1 MTTITP
7 SDTAAQ
13 AATNSVVR
21 RIPWHGI
28 STITNVI
35 PGTLSQPLLEAGGLD
50 WGVKIRP
57 LFRTMNDGT
66 VVQSDRD
73 FEVYK
78 DDDEQYQL
86 GTVRT
91 RYNPAANREIFAF
104 GDHLVQ
110 AGHGIWIAAGQQ
122 YGGSR
127 VLMVM
132 QLGDEFNIIGDPH
145 RMFIVFRGSHDGS
158 TAIRADAVPFRLN
171 CFNQNHL
178 VTANARSSWKVL
190 HVSTKEARLKEA
202 QDSLEMAVKYRDKYI
217 LTAEALAKIDLTLEQ
232 GLVLIE
238 KMVKKGRTRRDDVI
252 ADLQHN
258 WQASPTIPDDWRM
271 TGLGLLNAT
280 TEYFG
285 HIARRQGDGNSLYES
300 VMHGEGAKAREV
312 LARSLKVSV

>member
-91 RYNPAANREIFAF
+91 RYNPAANR
-104 GDHLVQ
+104 Q
-110 AGHGIWIAAGQQ
+110 
-122 YGGSR
+122 
-127 VLMVM
+127 
-132 QLGDEFNIIGDPH
+132 
-145 RMFIVFRGSHDGS
+145 
-158 TAIRADAVPFRLN
+158 
-171 CFNQNHL
+171 
-178 VTANARSSWKVL
+178 
-190 HVSTKEARLKEA
+190 
-202 QDSLEMAVKYRDKYI
+202 
-217 LTAEALAKIDLTLEQ
+217 
-232 GLVLIE
+232 
-238 KMVKKGRTRRDDVI
+238 
-252 ADLQHN
+252 
-258 WQASPTIPDDWRM
+258 
-271 TGLGLLNAT
+271 
-280 TEYFG
+280 
-285 HIARRQGDGNSLYES
+285 
-300 VMHGEGAKAREV
+300 
-312 LARSLKVSV
+312 